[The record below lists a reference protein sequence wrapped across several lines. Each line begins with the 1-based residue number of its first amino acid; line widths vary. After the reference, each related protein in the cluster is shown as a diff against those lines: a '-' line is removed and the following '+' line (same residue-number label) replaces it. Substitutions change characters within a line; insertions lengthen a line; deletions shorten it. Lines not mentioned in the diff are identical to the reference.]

1 MEPHRNEVNDFDFF
15 FPKETEKSE
24 SVLDMSSSSGS
35 GSMHTSWNYEPLG
48 FHHSPPCPEL
58 EKTPLES
65 AEATRQNV
73 GEMGSEFNMLLP
85 ESSVNYCP
93 QMTLMPSHMIYYQ
106 DSAPVQPG
114 VMFFKGPPMGPL
126 GEQDIPRMALN
137 YVGNIRAHY
146 SGPSVSA
153 PTGIP
158 MMSHIRA
165 QSMPYS
171 GPPRGPPNRDS
182 LIPKMLLAP
191 AIPSAESQSALPS
204 LPRMLPPSNSH
215 DLGMSSTSSPSVLA
229 LESPNSFGSQPACRE
244 DYFLPEQ
251 PRAATQESEQNP
263 RAQEKPPRRRSPV
276 SRPYLCQ
283 HENCGKAYT
292 KRSHLV
298 SHQRKHTG
306 E

>member
-1 MEPHRNEVNDFDFF
+1 
-15 FPKETEKSE
+15 
-24 SVLDMSSSSGS
+24 
-35 GSMHTSWNYEPLG
+35 
-48 FHHSPPCPEL
+48 
-58 EKTPLES
+58 
-65 AEATRQNV
+65 
-73 GEMGSEFNMLLP
+73 
-85 ESSVNYCP
+85 
-93 QMTLMPSHMIYYQ
+93 
-106 DSAPVQPG
+106 
-114 VMFFKGPPMGPL
+114 
-126 GEQDIPRMALN
+126 MALN

-146 SGPSVSA
+146 SGSSVSA
-153 PTGIP
+153 PTDIP
-158 MMSHIRA
+158 MMSHIRV

-191 AIPSAESQSALPS
+191 AMPSAESQSVLPS
-204 LPRMLPPSNSH
+204 LPRMLPPSNPH
-215 DLGMSSTSSPSVLA
+215 DLGMSSTSSPSLLA
-229 LESPNSFGSQPACRE
+229 LESPNSFGSQPARRE